1 MDETTVG
8 KGNPVEEKEI
18 QPRHHMDARADVNV
32 EGFWYAKEE
41 VEQVLRQNERKRAAY
56 KKKLRE
62 TWLETEQG
70 KLCMAFYQAFQEYR
84 QYLEEHLYAQ
94 VSPDRSKLEFEEH
107 KLFEEGLRMIR
118 DHQAERAERDRKNL
132 ERAQSAARCEHNF
145 VDGERCRAPRMK
157 GKKLCRMHERMEE
170 AKALRLDLGSM
181 EDPDSIQIAIKKLQ
195 AAVIDGVLD
204 NKQVAALSYLIQLA
218 AWNVTRT
225 SMVARERSGN
235 RETKAHH

>member
-8 KGNPVEEKEI
+8 NGNSVEEKQF
-18 QPRHHMDARADVNV
+18 QPRHHMDARADVHV

-70 KLCMAFYQAFQEYR
+70 KLCMAFYQAFQEYT

-118 DHQAERAERDRKNL
+118 DHQAERAERTAKTWSGRKVRHGASTIL
-132 ERAQSAARCEHNF
+132 WMASAA
-145 VDGERCRAPRMK
+145 
-157 GKKLCRMHERMEE
+157 
-170 AKALRLDLGSM
+170 
-181 EDPDSIQIAIKKLQ
+181 
-195 AAVIDGVLD
+195 
-204 NKQVAALSYLIQLA
+204 
-218 AWNVTRT
+218 
-225 SMVARERSGN
+225 ARRG
-235 RETKAHH
+235 